1 MILYYVIGLMLIQI
15 IYGKIEI
22 PEIREVQKQILT
34 HNNSKCLVINPDG
47 PLNMLRGY
55 LYNRN
60 LLLQNK
66 RQFASEIDIF
76 YTLTM
81 KSSNDELKISDFIR
95 SPSKDKIHNLEF
107 IASIKKR
114 IYMKKFY
121 NTLLRM
127 FPYMQKDSPIESNN
141 TNGFAEFL
149 KSQKVNTCTYY
160 ILAALLLLSEGVD
173 VPIYYKKATSELGL
187 IENKESKKSYFSIQ
201 MKNQMSNS
209 TSNTNIKDIAKII
222 KFFIKNRNNPLL
234 WDNGEFKTPE
244 NQEEFETGL
253 FLNSPK
259 FLIQMYI
266 YEFIQSKEDAI
277 KLNNAVYEILS
288 KQIADKTLL
297 NQDCTIEN
305 DVFGKCF
312 IEANSSNEVMMYLD
326 IYQNFAYFI
335 DECKMFPFMSSD
347 QIPAYTKVPHYDYIE
362 KKLLDDPNKRY
373 SNCVEAAILGIFSSF
388 AYNSKTRKYTL
399 EHMKESKPEMQ
410 EFFTTYSL
418 PVEIIDAKM
427 QANWN
432 VVPSGL
438 SCKHIAYVKDQRNEI
453 RAGILNLL
461 YAIVEI
467 SGRPSSDIDRISEF
481 MARLNNE
488 ATNLN
493 KLFSDI
499 QKYIQKLF
507 SDLSYNKSVTVNCN
521 FTKGHRS
528 DCKNEVLGSIVI
540 TYTVNGVK
548 NSIKVQ
554 AVKGHM
560 IISFVPEESS
570 CFKNKFCDVI
580 SRTKTTFGEQYSFIK
595 SLIMHTIAI
604 ETFNMIKNTDLSNKI
619 ELEREKL
626 LNSNLSNLDKVFL
639 FMRITSFSVKMN
651 LARKAFIISR
661 FKKSTDEYFN
671 SFYFLLN
678 ILASLPLDD
687 YGTIQ
692 AINDRVPLYKI
703 QIQRNIGH

>member
-1 MILYYVIGLMLIQI
+1 MILRNVIRLMLIQM
-15 IYGKIEI
+15 IYGRIEMS
-22 PEIREVQKQILT
+22 EIREIQMQIIT
-34 HNNSKCLVINPDG
+34 NNDSKRLVVNPDG

-81 KSSNDELKISDFIR
+81 KSSNDELKFSDFIR
-95 SPSKDKIHNLEF
+95 SPSKDKIHNLAF

-114 IYMKKFY
+114 IYLKKFY

-127 FPYMQKDSPIESNN
+127 FPYIQEDAPIESNN
-141 TNGFAEFL
+141 INGFTEFL
-149 KSQKVNTCTYY
+149 KSQEGNNRAYY

-173 VPIYYKKATSELGL
+173 VPICYKKATAELSL
-187 IENKESKKSYFSIQ
+187 IENKESKKNYFSIR
-201 MKNQMSNS
+201 MKNQISNS
-209 TSNTNIKDIAKII
+209 TSKTNIKDIAKII

-234 WDNGEFKTPE
+234 WNNGEFKTPE
-244 NQEEFETGL
+244 NQNEFETGL

-266 YEFIQSKEDAI
+266 YEFIQSKEGAI

-288 KQIADKTLL
+288 KQIAGKTLL
-297 NQDCTIEN
+297 KQDCTIEN
-305 DVFGKCF
+305 DVFSKCF
-312 IEANSSNEVMMYLD
+312 IEANSSNEVMQYLD
-326 IYQNFAYFI
+326 IFQSFAHLI
-335 DECKMFPFMSSD
+335 DECKMFPFMSSE
-347 QIPAYTKVPHYDYIE
+347 QIPAYTRVPHYDYIK

-388 AYNSKTRKYTL
+388 AYNPETRKYTL
-399 EHMKESKPEMQ
+399 EHMKESKPKMQ
-410 EFFTTYSL
+410 DFFTTYSA

-438 SCKHIAYVKDQRNEI
+438 SCRHIAYVKDQRNEI

-488 ATNLN
+488 ATILN
-493 KLFSDI
+493 ELFSDV
-499 QKYIQKLF
+499 QKYIQELF
-507 SDLSYNKSVTVNCN
+507 RDLSYNKSVTVNCN

-528 DCKNEVLGSIVI
+528 DCENEILGSIVM
-540 TYTVNGVK
+540 TYTVNGIK
-548 NSIKVQ
+548 NSIEVR

-560 IISFVPEESS
+560 IISFVPEENSY
-570 CFKNKFCDVI
+570 FKEKFYDAI
-580 SRTKTTFGEQYSFIK
+580 SRTKATFGEQYSFIK
-595 SLIMHTIAI
+595 SLILHTIAI
-604 ETFNMIKNTDLSNKI
+604 ETSNMMKNTDLSRKI
-619 ELEREKL
+619 EFERENL
-626 LNSNLSNLDKVFL
+626 LNSDLSNLDKIFM

-651 LARKAFIISR
+651 LARKAFVIWR
-661 FKKSTDEYFN
+661 FKKSTDDYLN

-692 AINDRVPLYKI
+692 AINNRVPLYKI
-703 QIQRNIGH
+703 QMQRNIGN